1 MEDYNIDDTI
11 EALIICSKLEEYNF
25 KKLKKRNKSLSKLKK
40 INKINKSTT
49 LLGLITFFLVA
60 SLIALSI
67 TLTVMGLQI

>member
-11 EALIICSKLEEYNF
+11 EAKI
-25 KKLKKRNKSLSKLKK
+25 KKLKKMNKSLSKLKK
-40 INKINKSTT
+40 MNKRNKSTT

-67 TLTVMGLQI
+67 ILTVMGLQI